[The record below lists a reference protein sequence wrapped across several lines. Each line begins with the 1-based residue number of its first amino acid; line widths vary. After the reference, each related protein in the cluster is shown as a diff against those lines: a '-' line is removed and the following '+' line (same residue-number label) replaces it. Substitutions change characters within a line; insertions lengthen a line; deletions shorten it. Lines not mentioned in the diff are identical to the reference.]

1 MTYYVVCITK
11 YPTHHDPRHR
21 ITALGTTTTRGSA
34 TKTKTWTAQQAIQA
48 IDSGADSFWCTDR
61 KGDVVRVTTVP
72 HAGGKYL
79 KTESDGITQ
88 DNLLSQ
94 RAC

>member
-11 YPTHHDPRHR
+11 YPTNQDPRHR
-21 ITALGTTTTRGSA
+21 ITHLGTSTTRGDRVP
-34 TKTKTWTAQQAIQA
+34 TKTWTAEAVIKA
-48 IDSGADSFWCTDR
+48 IDSRSDTFWCTDL
-61 KGDVVRVTTVP
+61 KGDLVEVETVP

-79 KTESDGITQ
+79 KTKNDGIKQ

-94 RAC
+94 KDC